1 VATSALATL
10 SQKLIRRAAPPSL
23 RDLRDLLL
31 TSENYAEFMR
41 IVTQFTPDIEAEVR
55 SRAGAA
61 NKMMLFANAFEPRYF
76 PLHPA
81 FIDGLHDEYYD
92 LCSQIPIVTL
102 SINWDAYH
110 EIAEGDYRKGLMLAA
125 YMLADPYGTVA
136 SPEGERVALAD
147 ACSKLVRRE
156 DLARV
161 PPGGISHDDVR
172 LLVKGT
178 RFEALSDVSDIL
190 NFDCGDCFH
199 DNDEEQVMQG
209 GVDLEWTRENVDAIR
224 QGWLKAQAIE
234 EKVSAFYYWLEEDM
248 PAHFA
253 ELLNFLEERQ
263 KKRTTRPAKA
273 RPEPVFKP
281 RRSDVDW
288 LVSLVRNLSIG
299 GLWTAPMG
307 FTFEK
312 VGENH
317 LRLLKA
323 SSSPKLRADAIE
335 VVNRTVLTGKEGGIQ
350 VDTDVLDEIM
360 MGCPGKMIGGVDDAD
375 TRTPAAPMELARAF
389 TGGAGPAEGQIRLL

>member
-1 VATSALATL
+1 MATTALAAL
-10 SQKLIRRAAPPSL
+10 SQKLITKAAPPSL
-23 RDLRDLLL
+23 RNLRDLLL